1 MNDDF
6 EFEPMTK
13 QQLLDKFKVFGRE
26 TVRRN
31 IWEVLVSSREIP
43 LKEAKNI
50 KALKKSE
57 VKKLHELFA

>member
-1 MNDDF
+1 MNDNF
-6 EFEPMTK
+6 EFEAMTK

-31 IWEVLVSSREIP
+31 IWEVLVKSREIP
-43 LKEAKNI
+43 LQEAKNI

>member
-1 MNDDF
+1 MNDNF

-31 IWEVLVSSREIP
+31 IWDVLTSSRKIP

>member
-1 MNDDF
+1 MNDNF

-31 IWEVLVSSREIP
+31 IWDVLVSSREIP

>member
-1 MNDDF
+1 MNDNF

-26 TVRRN
+26 AVRRN

>member
-31 IWEVLVSSREIP
+31 IWEVLISSREIP

>member
-1 MNDDF
+1 MIDNFDF
-6 EFEPMTK
+6 QPMTK
-13 QQLLDKFKVFGRE
+13 QQLFEKFKIFGVKN
-26 TVRRN
+26 VRRN
-31 IWEVLVSSREIP
+31 IWDVLIESRGIP